1 MSGDVTLIA
10 KIAPKNDAFVG
21 MVDAKQV
28 LGDGATNTL
37 PDAAVARTNVVQHAT
52 ATPGPGELPL
62 ADGAGKLDAWV
73 TAGGQGTQG
82 AQGIQ
87 GSQGF
92 QGFQGDGVQGTQGV
106 QGNQGYYNPSTQGP
120 QGVQGVQGPGLDVDG
135 GFYNSVY
142 GGVATIDGGTP

>member
-28 LGDGATNTL
+28 LGDGVTNTL
-37 PDAAVARTNVVQHAT
+37 PDAAVAESNVKQFAT
-52 ATPGPGELPL
+52 ATPDAGALPL

-73 TAGGQGTQG
+73 TAGGQGQQG
-82 AQGIQ
+82 L
-87 GSQGF
+87 QGF
-92 QGFQGDGVQGTQGV
+92 QGV

-120 QGVQGVQGPGLDVDG
+120 QGFQGVQGPGLDVDG